1 MEIAAGVTSHYLEL
15 AIDGLNRI
23 GSGEGT
29 TNGSRV
35 IEEVKVMGLFS
46 PEVVD
51 KLRRTGVKT
60 VAELIKRESTSFGVP
75 RGLDVAPT
83 LLESA
88 ESDFERCLWALRCM

>member
-1 MEIAAGVTSHYLEL
+1 MEIAAGVASHDFEL
-15 AIDGLNRI
+15 AIDGFNGI

-51 KLRRTGVKT
+51 KLRRTGVET
-60 VAELIKRESTSFGVP
+60 VAELIKRESASFGVP
-75 RGLDVAPT
+75 RGLGVAPT
-83 LLESA
+83 LLEFSRIR
-88 ESDFERCLWALRCM
+88 F